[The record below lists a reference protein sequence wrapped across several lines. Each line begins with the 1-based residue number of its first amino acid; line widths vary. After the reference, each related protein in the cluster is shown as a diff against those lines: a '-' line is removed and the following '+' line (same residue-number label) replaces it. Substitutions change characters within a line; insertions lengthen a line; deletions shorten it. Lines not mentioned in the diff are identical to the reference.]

1 MRIKRFLH
9 FVSSLDAGV
18 QKFTPEITDLE
29 VINVSQQYPIVIGS
43 AFFKNIG
50 LEHLSSVKIVD
61 SYIANIHPRAFEG
74 LNHLYSVNL
83 TNSQIN
89 LLHPDTFAENKKL
102 RLLTLAGNDLS
113 AMQEN
118 ASPFTDYMLKAPSVE
133 ELDISGC
140 NLKKLLPTA
149 FNRLESVV
157 YINLANNALKS
168 LPPSIFDQVETIE
181 ELDLSSNKISYLP
194 KNIFNRT
201 ALAILNLKYNSIE
214 SKLDFATD
222 DIQKLDLSFNN
233 ITSIS
238 NAMFSKM
245 TGLTSLILRGNSI
258 KKIHQLAFYPLKNLR
273 QIDLSSNNLEQLSSQ
288 IFLGNRDLD
297 VIRLNDNNLLRKLPL
312 EGFETEAG
320 KFNVFLFDVSNCD
333 LNELGDNTFA
343 RMPKLTTL
351 NLAWNNIETLSK
363 DFFNTVNNLVEL
375 DLSNNLLNE
384 LHPQLFLNNRNLK
397 KVIAKTFLLCVCYTY
412 LHYFSI

>member
-1 MRIKRFLH
+1 M
-9 FVSSLDAGV
+9 
-18 QKFTPEITDLE
+18 
-29 VINVSQQYPIVIGS
+29 NVSPQYPIVIGS

-50 LEHLSSVKIVD
+50 LEHLSSIKIVD
-61 SYIANIHPRAFEG
+61 STIAHVHPHAFEG
-74 LNHLYSVNL
+74 LDRLYSVNL

-102 RLLTLAGNDLS
+102 RILTLAGNDLS

-118 ASPFTDYMLKAPSVE
+118 SSPFMDYMLKAPSIE

-140 NLKKLLPTA
+140 NLKELLPTA

-157 YINLANNALKS
+157 YINLANNGLRS
-168 LPPSIFDQVETIE
+168 LPHGLFDQVENIE
-181 ELDLSSNKISYLP
+181 ELDLSSNNITSLP
-194 KNIFNRT
+194 RNIFNRT
-201 ALAILNLKYNSIE
+201 ALAILNLKYNKFE
-214 SKLDFATD
+214 SKLDFVTE

-238 NAMFSKM
+238 NTMFSKM
-245 TGLTSLILRGNSI
+245 TGLTSLILRGNAI
-258 KKIHQLAFYPLKNLR
+258 QKIHQLAFFPLKNLR

-297 VIRLNDNNLLRKLPL
+297 VIRLNDNARLRKLPL
-312 EGFETEAG
+312 EGFESETG
-320 KFNVFLFDVSNCD
+320 KFDVYLFDASNCD
-333 LNELGDNTFA
+333 LNELGDKTFA

-363 DFFNTVNNLVEL
+363 DFFNTVSGLIEL
-375 DLSNNLLNE
+375 DLSNNFLSDLN
-384 LHPQLFLNNRNLK
+384 PQIFLNNRNLK
-397 KVIAKTFLLCVCYTY
+397 KVSRK
-412 LHYFSI
+412 